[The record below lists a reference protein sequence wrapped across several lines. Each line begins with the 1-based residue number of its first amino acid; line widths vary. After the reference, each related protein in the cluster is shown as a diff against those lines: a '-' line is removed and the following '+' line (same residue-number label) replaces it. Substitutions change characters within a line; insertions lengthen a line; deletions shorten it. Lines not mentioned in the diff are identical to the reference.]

1 MESGTIDV
9 NLKTK
14 TPLANTVTVIIY
26 ATYSTDIQID
36 EDNNILLNRF

>member
-1 MESGTIDV
+1 MDSGSIDV

-14 TPLANTVTVIIY
+14 TPLASTVTVIIY

-36 EDNNILLNRF
+36 EDNNVLINRF